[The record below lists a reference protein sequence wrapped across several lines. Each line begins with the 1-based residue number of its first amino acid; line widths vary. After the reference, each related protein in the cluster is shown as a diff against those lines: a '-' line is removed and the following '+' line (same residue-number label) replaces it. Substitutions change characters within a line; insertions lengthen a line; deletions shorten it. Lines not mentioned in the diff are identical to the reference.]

1 MQAQPSKD
9 ITHAMPLS
17 YPSLTEPMS
26 GPSWYK
32 PMPDSSSHMLKS
44 LAQQDKRRSVFLLF
58 FRPNDEAV
66 VLIIWSHEYKGTY
79 INIKDCVL
87 PRHCPRLLLSRIRLL
102 TLPLIS
108 VLHRVFTS
116 LIVCL
121 PLAGL
126 RSVPSGPACHMRPWR
141 CLASHHQTN
150 RRSRSFYRWRSH
162 RSPSSV
168 PPPKNLNPNLDHAA
182 PPAVNHQPMRRR
194 PSLPHTARTAPTL
207 RHQPPLPPPAASSL
221 RLHLNPSHP
230 AGIQVS
236 DMEILDRNRSCGAP
250 PAHLVTLYTFR

>member
-1 MQAQPSKD
+1 VTSFRTLNPKFSFLIFWNGYFLLSHFLGLYYSLIDHFSLGVMQAQPSKD

-87 PRHCPRLLLSRIRLL
+87 PRHCPRLPLSRICLL

-108 VLHRVFTS
+108 VLYRVFTS

-126 RSVPSGPACHMRPWR
+126 RSVPSVPACHMRP
-141 CLASHHQTN
+141 
-150 RRSRSFYRWRSH
+150 
-162 RSPSSV
+162 
-168 PPPKNLNPNLDHAA
+168 
-182 PPAVNHQPMRRR
+182 
-194 PSLPHTARTAPTL
+194 
-207 RHQPPLPPPAASSL
+207 
-221 RLHLNPSHP
+221 
-230 AGIQVS
+230 
-236 DMEILDRNRSCGAP
+236 
-250 PAHLVTLYTFR
+250 